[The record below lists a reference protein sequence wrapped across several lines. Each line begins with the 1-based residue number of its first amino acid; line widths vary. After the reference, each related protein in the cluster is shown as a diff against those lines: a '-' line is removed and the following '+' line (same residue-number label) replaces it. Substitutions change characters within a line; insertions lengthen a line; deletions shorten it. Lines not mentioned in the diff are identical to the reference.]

1 MKAPEF
7 YFSFVIAHD
16 FLQMSV
22 IPCYDSLTDIHI
34 QSLRRKTE
42 EHQEVT
48 KYGSKSVRAYEDE
61 GTSDNF

>member
-1 MKAPEF
+1 
-7 YFSFVIAHD
+7 
-16 FLQMSV
+16 MSV